1 MNSLFA
7 SGSPVVSVA
16 PETLFHIGPLPVTNA
31 QMLGLLG
38 MGTMLA
44 ILFYTANQVK
54 NGKRGR
60 FMHAVMMLF
69 ESLYDTTVEVIG
81 DKKVALCE

>member
-38 MGTMLA
+38 MGNARQRRTGQAVPRA
-44 ILFYTANQVK
+44 IFASVGVLSFAAAGV
-54 NGKRGR
+54 
-60 FMHAVMMLF
+60 AVLW
-69 ESLYDTTVEVIG
+69 
-81 DKKVALCE
+81 